1 MESNNPI
8 YQWLS
13 TVEYQ
18 GQSMLSQKL
27 RSLRANRALAINQE
41 QVKDTALATGIPWIR
56 IPLEMSDDMRA
67 NGHSAS
73 RKRDSC
79 HLNETNAP
87 STHETIPGSESHKR
101 SRNCYELRPRYKTH
115 ENRYEYKGP
124 SSAVETQSQSRKGR
138 AKKPRGRRHTMNDD
152 FRAINVTGNRLT
164 LRSNTNLGIFNKGR
178 SSSAANQH
186 GNTPAGLA
194 KSASVTR
201 SQKYVAESN
210 LAFSD
215 MNFLSRSNLSP
226 YPISTVRETL
236 DGQHEREY
244 HQQEV
249 QFDDPAHGSKLD
261 TSHSNKKLVDVKRKL
276 DASVMPL
283 LAFEEAPVSEIS
295 PVFSHSRSS
304 SPMPHN
310 KRRKISKQSSSIPY
324 TWTETGVDDTEQ
336 SDALEQ
342 HLLNLLHVGV
352 YPQALCSE
360 ITNTVLTGRYW
371 SLAELWEL
379 LEERKASWSSEAG
392 RQNRASPEAN
402 MGQLAAVKT
411 SPQEVREVIALD
423 HLDIPN
429 AGSVQNEMSK
439 QSADSNVAC
448 ETACSVNNS
457 PPKQPSVLH
466 QQQDG
471 PHEASDKPG
480 CLSLPA
486 ARTSNSQD
494 RFIDTLNEDQ
504 GEPFHQESAE
514 DAVLFPASVPDV
526 EQPHMSDIEFYELG
540 RVDDD
545 DVFYRT
551 LDAAYRAI
559 VRPEVAAEVA
569 SDLQQLLESP
579 ELNGNDLLNTPES
592 TSIREP
598 DILTRQAE
606 GQEPE
611 HLVTVSQD
619 IVQDRYDGRPEP
631 SWQQQLSTSHSNDPC
646 VDQNNDLPWVATGY
660 GQSQPRASTGIDAGQ
675 TKPPGLSGFWR
686 QNRLY

>member
-1 MESNNPI
+1 M

-13 TVEYQ
+13 TVEDQ
-18 GQSMLSQKL
+18 GQTE
-27 RSLRANRALAINQE
+27 NQE
-41 QVKDTALATGIPWIR
+41 QVKDTALATGMPR
-56 IPLEMSDDMRA
+56 IHTPLETPDDLRA
-67 NGHSAS
+67 NGQSAS

-79 HLNETNAP
+79 HLKETKAS
-87 STHETIPGSESHKR
+87 STHETIQGSEGHKR
-101 SRNCYELRPRYKTH
+101 SRNCYELRPRYKTR
-115 ENRYEYKGP
+115 EDRYEYKGP

-138 AKKPRGRRHTMNDD
+138 AKKSRGRRHTMNDD
-152 FRAINVTGNRLT
+152 FRAINVIGNRLT
-164 LRSNTNLGIFNKGR
+164 LRSNTNLGIFNRGR
-178 SSSAANQH
+178 SSSVANQR
-186 GNTPAGLA
+186 GNTPTGLA
-194 KSASVTR
+194 KPASVTR
-201 SQKYVAESN
+201 SQKYVAESD
-210 LAFSD
+210 LAFSE
-215 MNFLSRSNLSP
+215 MNFLSRRSNLSP

-244 HQQEV
+244 HPQEA
-249 QFDDPAHGSKLD
+249 QFDDPAHDSKLG
-261 TSHSNKKLVDVKRKL
+261 TSHSNNKLVDVKRKL
-276 DASVMPL
+276 DDSAMPL
-283 LAFEEAPVSEIS
+283 FAFEEAPVSEIS
-295 PVFSHSRSS
+295 PVFGHSRRA
-304 SPMPHN
+304 SPMPPN
-310 KRRKISKQSSSIPY
+310 KRRKISKLSSSIPY
-324 TWTETGVDDTEQ
+324 TWTETEVDDTEQ

-360 ITNTVLTGRYW
+360 IKNTVLTGRYW

-379 LEERKASWSSEAG
+379 LGERKASWSSEAG

-402 MGQLAAVKT
+402 MEQLAAVEA
-411 SPQEVREVIALD
+411 SPQEVREVIAPG
-423 HLDIPN
+423 HSDIPG

-448 ETACSVNNS
+448 ETACSVNS
-457 PPKQPSVLH
+457 PPKQPSVLE
-466 QQQDG
+466 QQQDR
-471 PHEASDKPG
+471 PHEASDEPG
-480 CLSLPA
+480 CLSLQA
-486 ARTSNSQD
+486 ARTSNSPD
-494 RFIDTLNEDQ
+494 PFIDTLDEDH
-504 GEPFHQESAE
+504 GEPSHQESAE

-551 LDAAYRAI
+551 LDAAYCAI

-579 ELNGNDLLNTPES
+579 ELNGDDLPNTPES

-598 DILTRQAE
+598 DIPTGQVE
-606 GQEPE
+606 GAEPE

-619 IVQDRYDGRPEP
+619 IIQDRYDGRPSEP
-631 SWQQQLSTSHSNDPC
+631 SCQRKLSTSHSNDPC

-660 GQSQPRASTGIDAGQ
+660 GHTQPRASTGIDAGQ
-675 TKPPGLSGFWR
+675 AKSPGLSGFWR

>member
-13 TVEYQ
+13 TVEDQ
-18 GQSMLSQKL
+18 GQTE
-27 RSLRANRALAINQE
+27 NQE
-41 QVKDTALATGIPWIR
+41 QVKDTALATGIPRIH
-56 IPLEMSDDMRA
+56 IPLETSDDLRA

-73 RKRDSC
+73 RKRDSR
-79 HLNETNAP
+79 HLKETKAS
-87 STHETIPGSESHKR
+87 STHETIPGSEGHKR
-101 SRNCYELRPRYKTH
+101 SRNCYELRPRYKTR
-115 ENRYEYKGP
+115 EDRYEYKGP

-178 SSSAANQH
+178 SSSVANQH

-194 KSASVTR
+194 KPASVTR
-201 SQKYVAESN
+201 SQKYVAESD
-210 LAFSD
+210 LAFSE
-215 MNFLSRSNLSP
+215 MNFLSRRSNLSP
-226 YPISTVRETL
+226 YPMSTARETL

-244 HQQEV
+244 HPQEV
-249 QFDDPAHGSKLD
+249 QFDDPAHDSKLG
-261 TSHSNKKLVDVKRKL
+261 TSHSDNKLVDVKRKL

-283 LAFEEAPVSEIS
+283 FAFEEAPVSEMY
-295 PVFSHSRSS
+295 PVSGHSRSA

-324 TWTETGVDDTEQ
+324 TWTETEVDDTEQ

-352 YPQALCSE
+352 YPQGLCSE
-360 ITNTVLTGRYW
+360 TKNTVLTGRYW

-379 LEERKASWSSEAG
+379 LEERKTSWSSEAG
-392 RQNRASPEAN
+392 RQNRTSPEAN
-402 MGQLAAVKT
+402 TAQLAAVKA
-411 SPQEVREVIALD
+411 SPQEVPKVTAADDLD
-423 HLDIPN
+423 VHN
-429 AGSVQNEMSK
+429 AGSVQNETSK
-439 QSADSNVAC
+439 QSADSDIAC
-448 ETACSVNNS
+448 EMGCSVNS
-457 PPKQPSVLH
+457 PPKQPSVLE

-480 CLSLPA
+480 CLSLQA
-486 ARTSNSQD
+486 SRALNSPD
-494 RFIDTLNEDQ
+494 RFIDTLNEDH
-504 GEPFHQESAE
+504 GEPSHQESAE
-514 DAVLFPASVPDV
+514 DAVLFPALPDV

-551 LDAAYRAI
+551 LDAAYCAI
-559 VRPEVAAEVA
+559 VRPEVVAEVA

-579 ELNGNDLLNTPES
+579 ELNGNDLPNTPEP

-598 DILTRQAE
+598 DIPTGQVE
-606 GQEPE
+606 GAEPE
-611 HLVTVSQD
+611 HLVTASQD
-619 IVQDRYDGRPEP
+619 IIQDGYDGRPSEP
-631 SWQQQLSTSHSNDPC
+631 SCKQKLSTSHSNDPC
-646 VDQNNDLPWVATGY
+646 VDQNNDLPWMATGY
-660 GQSQPRASTGIDAGQ
+660 GQTQPRASTGIDAGHA
-675 TKPPGLSGFWR
+675 KPPGLSGFWR